1 MTVVCE
7 LQPMSRCQGPC
18 ELANMQADQDYSHCG
33 ALETAF
39 LTTALQN
46 WWKEGLRRLFQGN
59 CLYLRCKNQEL
70 CEKASAMF
78 HRNWEEY

>member
-46 WWKEGLRRLFQGN
+46 WWKEGLRRLF
-59 CLYLRCKNQEL
+59 
-70 CEKASAMF
+70 
-78 HRNWEEY
+78 